1 MGEMILRDFFQIR
14 VRAFKLATHGLPTFR
29 LAKVMTVLW
38 SLRGG
43 VEGTYRDVPRGN
55 LPGELYRGELNSATL
70 IFSLGFNPHN
80 LFGTCHIKRPPYS
93 ATLLTI
99 YKENHA
105 TQPYLLKKC
114 TFNAA
119 LNMSIIKPCG
129 VLLPD
134 GIKPIPVCRSGVIC
148 HC

>member
-1 MGEMILRDFFQIR
+1 MKSYKKD
-14 VRAFKLATHGLPTFR
+14 R
-29 LAKVMTVLW
+29 LT
-38 SLRGG
+38 
-43 VEGTYRDVPRGN
+43 
-55 LPGELYRGELNSATL
+55 YRGELNSATL

-80 LFGTCHIKRPPYS
+80 LFGTCHIKRPPNS

-105 TQPYLLKKC
+105 TQPYLLKKR

-134 GIKPIPVCRSGVIC
+134 GIKPIPVIHFMGKRPIQFGNSPSRAFFSSSFIK
-148 HC
+148 